1 MISFRDAWRDVRLTD
16 EVQELTRA
24 AREGDAAGFL
34 VRAGEL
40 EQAVLDAADAGS
52 LDQPVS
58 EEDLTRLMLE
68 AGRAYLTSRHSP
80 APRALDGAAEA
91 LSRIPL
97 TFEEPLR
104 VKAPEGYLHYAL
116 DPAAFADAAGRYA
129 VDVGSARARRAVVLG
144 IRSIGT
150 SLSAVVA
157 AALGTERRATLRP
170 RGPSGQRTIEA
181 ESVWRDVVHPG
192 VADGGDV
199 LVVDEGPGATGE
211 TFWRVHEWLKT
222 HGVDERRIVL
232 FPSGEGA
239 MPLAPEERRAWF
251 ASARRYAPEVDP
263 GRVRRVAERFRL
275 TLEDDLSWGA
285 WREMIPSAEGLPAAP
300 IHERL
305 KLRAVDA
312 SGVRWLIRYA
322 GLGRWGASAR
332 DRAQALA
339 DADAGPAVLGAWDGF
354 VVLRWIPGTP
364 LTRADV
370 ADPDARAVVARY
382 LAARAGRFRTGRM
395 VDPAPVRAALEENA
409 REALGDVPG
418 LAAAVARMDAL
429 PPREAVI
436 ADARLAPREWIR
448 GPAGVTKVD
457 AIDHGAGTR
466 LPGPA
471 DAAWDLAGA
480 AVEWGF
486 AGDELRALIHQ
497 CAAGDSVDELTRAV
511 AAYRPA
517 YAAACLGEMQFAR
530 WEAGSDTEAAILD
543 AELDRYRTAL
553 AAELAAG
560 G

>member
-1 MISFRDAWRDVRLTD
+1 MISFRDAWRDVRLMD
-16 EVQELTRA
+16 EVQELEQA
-24 AREGDAAGFL
+24 ARDGDAVAFL

-40 EQAVLDAADAGS
+40 EQAVLDARDAGS

-58 EEDLTRLMLE
+58 EEEFTRLMVE
-68 AGRAYLTSRHSP
+68 AGRAYLSRQSP
-80 APRALDGAAEA
+80 APRALDRAAEA
-91 LSRIPL
+91 LAAIRL
-97 TFEEPLR
+97 TYEEPLR
-104 VKAPEGYLHYAL
+104 IKAPEGYLHYAL
-116 DPAAFADAAGRYA
+116 DPAAFAEAARRYA
-129 VDVGSARARRAVVLG
+129 AEVGAEQARRAVVLG

-181 ESVWRDVVHPG
+181 ESVWRDVVRPG

-251 ASARRYAPEVDP
+251 ASARRYAPQVDP
-263 GRVRRVAERFRL
+263 ERVRRVAERFGL
-275 TLEDDLSWGA
+275 TLGDDLSWGA
-285 WREMIPSAEGLPAAP
+285 WRGVVDGAAELPAAP
-300 IHERL
+300 IHERV
-305 KLRAVDA
+305 KVRAVDPA
-312 SGVRWLIRYA
+312 GTQWLIRYA

-332 DRAQALA
+332 DRAIVLA
-339 DADAGPAVLGAWDGF
+339 DLGAGPAVLGAWDGF

-370 ADPDARAVVARY
+370 ADPDARAAVARY
-382 LAARAGRFRTGRM
+382 LAARAGRFRTGKA

-418 LAAAVARMDAL
+418 LAAALARIDAL
-429 PPREAVI
+429 PPRDAVI
-436 ADARLAPREWIR
+436 ADARLAPQEWIR
-448 GPAGVTKVD
+448 GPAGITKVD
-457 AIDHGAGTR
+457 AVDHGAGTR

-486 AGDELRALIHQ
+486 DGAELDALIHQ
-497 CAAGDSVDELTRAV
+497 CSAGEPVDELRQAV

-530 WEAGSDTEAAILD
+530 WEAGSDAEAAILD
-543 AELDRYRTAL
+543 TELDRYRTAL
-553 AAELAAG
+553 TAELATG